1 MKILFYNCCPLSE
14 SEGGGITIYQNNL
27 LNYLAETDNSIESFF
42 LCSGFYYNNK
52 KKSYI
57 REEKVEKKYR
67 VFSIVNSPVYA
78 PMRAPAD
85 NFQRMIDD
93 ETLPLIIKEFLI
105 QNGPFDVIH
114 FQTLEG
120 LSLNVL
126 NLKSEFPN
134 TKFVFS
140 LHNYIPDVIFRRKR
154 KNKQTEFYKSVFNFQ
169 RFKSLVQ

>member
-1 MKILFYNCCPLSE
+1 
-14 SEGGGITIYQNNL
+14 
-27 LNYLAETDNSIESFF
+27 
-42 LCSGFYYNNK
+42 
-52 KKSYI
+52 
-57 REEKVEKKYR
+57 
-67 VFSIVNSPVYA
+67 
-78 PMRAPAD
+78 MRAPAD